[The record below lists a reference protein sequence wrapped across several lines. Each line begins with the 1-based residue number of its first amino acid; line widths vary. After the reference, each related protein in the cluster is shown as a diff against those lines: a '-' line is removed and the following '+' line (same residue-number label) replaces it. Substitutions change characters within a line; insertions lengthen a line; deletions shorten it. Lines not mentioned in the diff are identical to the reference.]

1 MGFTLCE
8 CLGYNTVVHETDEL
22 QQDDIVE
29 QEILKPRDGEQFVL
43 NYKQTF
49 LSPPGMADQKPWSE
63 MDRDLR
69 DQVDGIM
76 VLKMTFTAEDLA
88 LFPRLKV

>member
-1 MGFTLCE
+1 M
-8 CLGYNTVVHETDEL
+8 
-22 QQDDIVE
+22 E
-29 QEILKPRDGEQFVL
+29 QAILKPRDGEDFVL

-49 LSPPGMADQKPWSE
+49 LSPPGMPDQKEWSE
-63 MDRDLR
+63 MDPALR
-69 DQVDGIM
+69 EQVDGIM